1 MVSDEIS
8 VPVGFAA
15 IVATFAELDQPP
27 AERHR
32 SKLLV
37 AVALYCSG
45 IDSQV
50 NYYRRIGATSQQRLL
65 LSIAALLVERPRL
78 VKNVRIPTG
87 LRLFLS
93 RSGHYWAEVGQA
105 SFSTPTRRMKS

>member
-8 VPVGFAA
+8 VPVGYAA

-45 IDSQV
+45 IDGQLLKNMS
-50 NYYRRIGATSQQRLL
+50 NLATRTFVVVDRCC
-65 LSIAALLVERPRL
+65 ALRCR
-78 VKNVRIPTG
+78 G
-87 LRLFLS
+87 
-93 RSGHYWAEVGQA
+93 W
-105 SFSTPTRRMKS
+105 